1 MNSLAQE
8 DKVKL
13 SINARSTWHP
23 AITNDHITDAVER
36 RMRSLDNPG
45 FCIACGEEADG
56 CEPDAQHY
64 LCEHCGERQVYGA
77 DELLLRI
84 AP

>member
-1 MNSLAQE
+1 
-8 DKVKL
+8 VKL
-13 SINARSTWHP
+13 SIDDRSSWSP
-23 AITNDHITDAVER
+23 VITDDAVLEAVER

-45 FCIACGEEADG
+45 FCIACGEEAEG
-56 CEPDAQHY
+56 CEPDARRY
-64 LCEHCGERQVYGA
+64 PCEHCDQRQVYGA